1 MLLLHR
7 PTPKVEWKKKDGSLG
22 ETSGQPDKHNRWFH
36 FKSIGLNDDGEYE
49 CKAWNSHGYTTHSF
63 TVTVEGQHVRF
74 RWNKVTITINQQCC
88 VLVPAAPYWVKEP
101 ASQLYSPG
109 ETVRLDCQAE
119 GIPTPSITWSI
130 NGRNITGTNAL
141 HQTAPG

>member
-49 CKAWNSHGYTTHSF
+49 CKAWNSHGFTTHSF
-63 TVTVEGQHVRF
+63 TVTVEGQLSF
-74 RWNKVTITINQQCC
+74 RWKNGTITMNQQCC

-130 NGRNITGTNAL
+130 NGRSITGTNAM

>member
-1 MLLLHR
+1 M
-7 PTPKVEWKKKDGSLG
+7 
-22 ETSGQPDKHNRWFH
+22 
-36 FKSIGLNDDGEYE
+36 
-49 CKAWNSHGYTTHSF
+49 
-63 TVTVEGQHVRF
+63 
-74 RWNKVTITINQQCC
+74 NQLCC

-130 NGRNITGTNAL
+130 NGRDITGTNA
-141 HQTAPG
+141 QTDWTWMNELATCSINTPSFLLTLVQRWTKSLGAACLVACSS